1 MPRIAIIAGEA
12 SGDRLGASLI
22 RSAKKL
28 RPDVQFEGVA
38 GPAMREAGCRC
49 WIDSQE
55 LSVMGLFEI
64 VRHLPRLA
72 KIKRQIEKRLL
83 ADPPDVLVGIDA
95 PDFNLRIERIAH
107 RAGIPTVHYV
117 CPSIWAWRQ
126 SRVKVLREAADLTLC
141 LLPFEAAFLER
152 HATPG
157 EFVGHPLADEIPDTA
172 DRFAARSN
180 LGVNAETV
188 IAMLPGSRAGEV
200 SRLGPLYAQTAI
212 WLAAQGVE
220 AEFLVPA
227 ATASL
232 GAVFEA
238 DWRSIAPHCGV
249 RIVAGRA
256 QECIAAADVV
266 LVASGTATLEAMLLK
281 RPMVVVY
288 KMAALTY
295 WVLKTFNLI
304 KVKHISLPNL
314 LSAES
319 LVPELIQEQATPE
332 ATGSAILELL
342 RSPQRQQELAKTF
355 ASLHDQLRRSAADR
369 AADAVLRTGGLAE
382 YKSAT

>member
-22 RSAKKL
+22 RSAKRL
-28 RPDVQFEGVA
+28 HPDLQFEGVA

-49 WIDSQE
+49 WVDSQE

-64 VRHLPRLA
+64 IRHLPRLL
-72 KIKRQIEKRLL
+72 KIKRRIEKRLL

-95 PDFNLRIERIAH
+95 PDFNLRIERVAH

-126 SRVKVLREAADLTLC
+126 SRVKVLREASDLTLC

-152 HATPG
+152 HETPG
-157 EFVGHPLADEIPDTA
+157 EFVGHPLADEIPDTV
-172 DRFAARSN
+172 DRLTARSS
-180 LGVNAETV
+180 LGVNARTV
-188 IAMLPGSRAGEV
+188 IAMLPGSRVSEV
-200 SRLGPLYAQTAI
+200 SRLGPLYAQTAA
-212 WLAAQGVE
+212 WLAAQGVD

-227 ATASL
+227 VTASL
-232 GAVFEA
+232 GSIFAA
-238 DWRSIAPHCGV
+238 DWQSTAPHCRV

-266 LVASGTATLEAMLLK
+266 LVASGTATLETMLLK

-288 KMAALTY
+288 KMSALTY
-295 WVLKTFNLI
+295 WLLKLFHLVN
-304 KVKHISLPNL
+304 VKHISLPNL
-314 LSAES
+314 LSGETV
-319 LVPELIQEQATPE
+319 VPELIQKQATPE
-332 ATGSAILELL
+332 AAGSAILELL
-342 RSPQRQQELAKTF
+342 RSPQHQRELAKTF

-369 AADAVLRTGGLAE
+369 AANAVLRVGGIV
-382 YKSAT
+382 